1 MTDLHL
7 KFEGYELLE
16 EDQAVLFA
24 RTLASNTTLRHL
36 ELDASFMEIG
46 DKYLADVVRKKRN
59 TTLQAF
65 ACSDKSLTSKINYFC
80 LMNRLEPVL
89 HSVDADRGRAIG
101 LLEPYLSDT
110 QMIFGLLRSRAGL
123 WFQ

>member
-89 HSVDADRGRAIG
+89 YCTRLMPIEAG
-101 LLEPYLSDT
+101 LLVCLSPT
-110 QMIFGLLRSRAGL
+110 CQIPR
-123 WFQ
+123 